1 MLAQAVANQGVAPP
15 QVSTLA
21 TRIQELMR
29 INPPEFHGYKADE
42 GPKKFIDKAYK
53 IVVIMGVSQMK
64 RSSLWPIN
72 LTV

>member
-1 MLAQAVANQGVAPP
+1 MANQGVAPP
-15 QVSTLA
+15 QVPTIA

-29 INPPEFHGYKADE
+29 MNPSEFHGYKVDE

-53 IVVIMGVSQMK
+53 IVVIMGVSQMR

-72 LTV
+72 LVV